1 MAACSLSVSE
11 AHRIR
16 LAHLFDS
23 VAREAMLPRQP
34 FGFLLPDD
42 PGAGKT
48 SMAGL
53 FIKELTRGDFDR
65 CLVVSPG
72 SLAARFEGR
81 FRHGV
86 HQVEV
91 SDLMRLLVKEIGS
104 NSTRRRCFLGL
115 AYTVPYKLSH
125 ADSRLPK
132 EVTDSVRTE
141 FSNRGRSGRDLGE
154 ARGASPSTPSARTLI
169 TAWID
174 DRRSRGRP
182 PGAPE
187 NHVARGT

>member
-1 MAACSLSVSE
+1 
-11 AHRIR
+11 
-16 LAHLFDS
+16 
-23 VAREAMLPRQP
+23 
-34 FGFLLPDD
+34 
-42 PGAGKT
+42 
-48 SMAGL
+48 MAGL

-81 FRHGV
+81 FSDGV

-91 SDLMRLLVKEIGS
+91 SRLMRRLVNEIRS
-104 NSTRRRCFLGL
+104 IRPDAAISSVV

-125 ADSRLPK
+125 ADSRLPN

-169 TAWID
+169 TA
-174 DRRSRGRP
+174 
-182 PGAPE
+182 
-187 NHVARGT
+187 